1 MPLSSCRI
9 FAADNRCKF
18 GFLAALP
25 WWLYLA
31 CGLSALVYINSPWLM
46 AGYDYTLGDVICSQL
61 NRILR
66 SIKYVLSRDG
76 VDDFLDCEIRQ
87 LPEFIVKLITFLL
100 LITLYPTCFWLFA
113 IIQMHYHRKTRE
125 KYKNG
130 LSDDENYHIIGW
142 LRGFNK

>member
-1 MPLSSCRI
+1 MRYYKQYPVMLEH
-9 FAADNRCKF
+9 
-18 GFLAALP
+18 
-25 WWLYLA
+25 YLDHPYWA
-31 CGLSALVYINSPWLM
+31 VI
-46 AGYDYTLGDVICSQL
+46 AGYDYTFGDVICSQL

-66 SIKYVLSRDG
+66 SVKYILSRDG
-76 VDDFLDCEIRQ
+76 VDDFLDYEIRQ

-130 LSDDENYHIIGW
+130 LSDDEDQFISYW
-142 LRGFNK
+142 LRTFKK